1 MPALRLTLLFAIA
14 TTVFPP
20 AEAAIYVRGQ
30 QLLICHRTANRDAP
44 ENTLEAIRVAK
55 TLGCDAV
62 ELDIS
67 RTLDGAL
74 VLLHD
79 GPIDRVSSGSG
90 EIEKMVSDEMALYD
104 AGAWF
109 NSRFRGLRQPRFLD
123 ALRLAKDL
131 GLKLQLDLK
140 SRGLTGELYEMASA
154 EGMLDRVAFG
164 GHAEDLPQVAPNW
177 RREPT
182 TSWKPDM
189 GAAEVSRL
197 HGEGKFVIASFS
209 FNDHEMDFP
218 MMQRAVAAGVD
229 ALSVDRPRLAAE
241 ALGRSIEA
249 HALRLAGQARHGELK
264 TRLQAISKLSDFRD
278 LPLTAIFAGLLWDA
292 DPAISRAAAVALVRR
307 RETKALPGLISTYD
321 EGGKP
326 AHAGANLAWIAGMT
340 GASTE
345 PAHRFL
351 LRGAASTEPLIAEES
366 LRALA
371 RLDGAVPSALLRQR
385 LEDPRPLVR
394 GAAALALARHDP
406 APEPALRAAAVRLR
420 KEIAICWSGY
430 AKPEKAEPLGKAR
443 TTFERPPLTR
453 PGAAA
458 QIVEATEL
466 YRAYQN
472 VFRAFASLDTPQAR
486 QWIQEENL
494 RVAPDFSGGVP
505 YVAESQLWD
514 RVDPRSAAPGLE
526 SEAPMQR
533 DRTEWALLK
542 HGESSAGA
550 LRAMLDSRDAD
561 ARGRAA
567 QTLAWLGDAQS
578 KPAISRLIQS
588 DPERKDLYEWCLGKL
603 AQVERL
609 RQGGNF

>member
-1 MPALRLTLLFAIA
+1 MI
-14 TTVFPP
+14 
-20 AEAAIYVRGQ
+20 
-30 QLLICHRTANRDAP
+30 
-44 ENTLEAIRVAK
+44 
-55 TLGCDAV
+55 
-62 ELDIS
+62 
-67 RTLDGAL
+67 
-74 VLLHD
+74 
-79 GPIDRVSSGSG
+79 GS
-90 EIEKMVSDEMALYD
+90 
-104 AGAWF
+104 
-109 NSRFRGLRQPRFLD
+109 
-123 ALRLAKDL
+123 
-131 GLKLQLDLK
+131 
-140 SRGLTGELYEMASA
+140 
-154 EGMLDRVAFG
+154 EGMLDRVSFG

-182 TSWKPDM
+182 TAWKPDM
-189 GAAEVSRL
+189 GAAEVSQL
-197 HGEGKFVIASFS
+197 HDKGKFVIASFS

-229 ALSVDRPRLAAE
+229 GLSVDRPRLAAE

-249 HALRLAGQARHGELK
+249 HALQLAGEARHGELK
-264 TRLQAISKLSDFRD
+264 SRLQAISKLSDFRD
-278 LPLTAIFAGLLWDA
+278 LPLAAVFAGLLWDT
-292 DPAISRAAAVALVRR
+292 DPAISRAAAVALARR
-307 RETKALPGLISTYD
+307 RETEAVPALISTY
-321 EGGKP
+321 EKGGKP

-340 GASTE
+340 GAE

-351 LRGAASTEPLIAEES
+351 LRGAASSEPLIAEES

-385 LEDPRPLVR
+385 LEDKRPLVR

-406 APEPALRAAAVRLR
+406 GPEAALRAAAVRLR

-430 AKPEKAEPLGKAR
+430 AKPEKAAPLGKAR
-443 TTFERPPLTR
+443 STFERPPLSR

-472 VFRAFASLDTPQAR
+472 VFRAFASLDSPEAR
-486 QWIQEENL
+486 RWIQEENL

-514 RVDPRSAAPGLE
+514 RVDPPSAARGLAA
-526 SEAPMQR
+526 EAPMQR

-542 HGESSAGA
+542 HGEASAGA

-578 KPAISRLIQS
+578 KPAISRLLQS
-588 DPERKDLYEWCLGKL
+588 DPERKDLYEWCLRKL
-603 AQVERL
+603 AEVERL
-609 RQGGNF
+609 GQGGNF